1 MLFAKRSL
9 LRFLAPWALAF
20 ALVASGCAD
29 DGASAYQI
37 THEFSNVSFRITK
50 IFFTEEGGFRD
61 YSGEIYFD
69 PAHPERSR
77 VQMTVQAASID
88 TRVEGRDRVLRSED
102 FFDTGRYPT
111 LTFVSTSVN
120 AKPGG
125 LLEVTGDLTIHGVTR
140 RITIPIRF
148 LGTRKTENRGDI
160 VGFDTEF
167 TIDRTEFGVN
177 GSRWSGGAL
186 ILSKEVNIH
195 RAIGAIGHGAQ

>member
-1 MLFAKRSL
+1 MPFAKRSL
-9 LRFLAPWALAF
+9 FRILAPWALAF
-20 ALVASGCAD
+20 ALVATGCAD
-29 DGASAYQI
+29 DRAPTYQI
-37 THEFSNVSFRITK
+37 THEFSNLSFSITK
-50 IFFTEEGGFRD
+50 IFFKEEGGFRD

-77 VQMTVQAASID
+77 VQVTVQAASID
-88 TRVEGRDRVLRSED
+88 TRIEGRDRVLRSDD

-111 LTFVSTSVN
+111 LTFVSTTVS
-120 AKPGG
+120 AKAGG
-125 LLEVTGDLTIHGVTR
+125 LMEVTGDLTIHGVTR
-140 RITIPIRF
+140 HITIPVRF

-177 GSRWSGGAL
+177 GSRWSGGAF

-195 RAIGAIGHGAQ
+195 LAIGALGNGAQ

>member
-1 MLFAKRSL
+1 MHAKRIL
-9 LRFLAPWALAF
+9 LRAF
-20 ALVASGCAD
+20 ASWVLVLALVSPGCAD
-29 DGASAYQI
+29 DRAYTHQI
-37 THEFSNVSFRITK
+37 THEFSNVSFSIVK
-50 IFFTEEGGFRD
+50 IFFKEEGGFRD

-88 TRVEGRDRVLRSED
+88 TRIEGRDRVLRSED

-111 LTFVSTSVN
+111 LSFVSTSAS
-120 AKPGG
+120 AKAGG
-125 LLEVTGDLTIHGVTR
+125 LLEVAGDLTIHGVTR
-140 RITIPIRF
+140 HITIPVRF

-195 RAIGAIGHGAQ
+195 LVIGALGNGAQ